1 MNEPEEGKEFSP
13 DEKVADEDEAT
24 TTEGSGK
31 QFAAGTEDPE
41 VDRDAQRDR
50 GSGKEFASPV
60 KEPDGK
66 QRGTGK
72 EFAAGQQNGE
82 DLKPDDS

>member
-31 QFAAGTEDPE
+31 QFAAGAEDPE
-41 VDRDAQRDR
+41 VDREAQRDR

-60 KEPDGK
+60 KDPGGKEP
-66 QRGTGK
+66 GTGK
-72 EFAAGQQNGE
+72 EFAAGQQSGE
-82 DLKPDDS
+82 DLDED